1 MKIGLAQYDFTVGDF
16 EGNLK
21 RIIAIYEKATAEKLD
36 MLVFPELTLCGYTPE
51 DLLLRE
57 DFLARCEKAL
67 QDLLPSIGE
76 IAVVIGLPRKVDHQ
90 LLNAALVLQNQKIVA
105 SYAKQML
112 PNYGVFD
119 EKRYFTPG
127 EQSCVF
133 QLKPDGPKLGLLICE
148 DCWFTEPAVKAKEA
162 GAEIL
167 LSIHASPFA
176 FNKEARRQAA
186 YANVCRASGLPLLA
200 TLLVGA
206 QDEVCFDGGSRVL
219 NAEGK
224 CIARAAFFQEQLLT
238 VVIDK
243 YKSDEASQG
252 VLKTWV
258 ASPLARNDDRSD
270 LPLARNDSGAEGAT
284 RYDKEIANIYQALV
298 LGIRDYVQKNRFKG
312 ALLGL
317 SGGIDSALTL
327 MLAIDALGKEN
338 VTAVALPSRYTSE
351 LSMSA
356 LQEQV
361 ELTEVELIT
370 MSIED
375 MFDASLQ
382 TLKPAFQNLPVD
394 KTEENIQARCRGI
407 LLMALSNK
415 TGKMVLTTGNKSEM
429 AMGYATLYGDMAGGF
444 AALKDV
450 YKTTVFALAR
460 YRNSIKYQIPQ
471 VIIDRPP
478 SAELALNQKDED
490 SLPPYPILDEI
501 LRRVID
507 EQQSMEE
514 IIAAGFDPAIVK
526 RVVKAIYQNE
536 YKRRQAPP
544 GIKITPISFTRD
556 RRYPITCGQWVESQ

>member
-16 EGNLK
+16 DTNVKKIL
-21 RIIAIYEKATAEKLD
+21 AVYEKAKAEKLD

-57 DFLARCEKAL
+57 DFLSRCDKAL
-67 QDLLPSIGE
+67 QGLLPFIGE
-76 IAVVIGLPRKVDHQ
+76 IAIVIGLPRKINHQ
-90 LLNAALVLQNQKIVA
+90 LFNAALVLQNQKIIA

-133 QLKPDGPKLGLLICE
+133 QLTADGPKLGLLICE
-148 DCWFTEPAVKAKEA
+148 DCWFTEPAVNAKKA

-186 YANVCRASGLPLLA
+186 YANTCRVSGLPLLA

-206 QDEVCFDGGSRVL
+206 QDDVCFDGGSRVL
-219 NAEGK
+219 NAAGK
-224 CIARAAFFQEQLLT
+224 CMARAAFFNEELFIVDINDILVNDAPVNMVIPPYDT
-238 VVIDK
+238 V
-243 YKSDEASQG
+243 
-252 VLKTWV
+252 
-258 ASPLARNDDRSD
+258 
-270 LPLARNDSGAEGAT
+270 
-284 RYDKEIANIYQALV
+284 ANIYQALV
-298 LGIRDYVQKNRFKG
+298 LGIRDYVQKNHFKG

-351 LSMSA
+351 LSMNA

-361 ELTEVELIT
+361 ELTGVELIT
-370 MSIED
+370 MSIEE
-375 MFDASLQ
+375 MFDASLH
-382 TLKPAFQNLPVD
+382 TLKPVFQNLPVD

-415 TGKMVLTTGNKSEM
+415 TGKILLTTGNKSEM

-450 YKTTVFALAR
+450 YKTTVFELAR
-460 YRNSIKYQIPQ
+460 YRNSIQYQIPQ

-478 SAELALNQKDED
+478 SAELAFNQKDED
-490 SLPPYPILDEI
+490 SLPPYPVLDEI
-501 LRRVID
+501 LRRLID
-507 EQQSMEE
+507 EQQSFEE
-514 IIAAGFDPAIVK
+514 LTVAGFDPILVK
-526 RVVKAIYQNE
+526 RVVKAVYQNE

-556 RRYPITCGQWVESQ
+556 RRYPMTCGSWSEK